1 MHIKSISNI
10 AACQPKPCKSCPTG
24 LDWKYNQSAQDTH
37 IPVLLANT
45 CINMTQQKSLRK
57 TVGSN
62 ARTQINNSK
71 WLSVNV
77 FITWFTNLRIFKTC
91 YNLIVYIKKEIN
103 KIEILSK
110 VFEIKA
116 FKSLSKEDQSLSD
129 TGSIQRVSVD
139 RRK

>member
-1 MHIKSISNI
+1 MYIK
-10 AACQPKPCKSCPTG
+10 
-24 LDWKYNQSAQDTH
+24 
-37 IPVLLANT
+37 
-45 CINMTQQKSLRK
+45 
-57 TVGSN
+57 
-62 ARTQINNSK
+62 
-71 WLSVNV
+71 
-77 FITWFTNLRIFKTC
+77 
-91 YNLIVYIKKEIN
+91 KKEIN

>member
-1 MHIKSISNI
+1 MQGH
-10 AACQPKPCKSCPTG
+10 
-24 LDWKYNQSAQDTH
+24 
-37 IPVLLANT
+37 
-45 CINMTQQKSLRK
+45 M
-57 TVGSN
+57 
-62 ARTQINNSK
+62 QINNSK

-77 FITWFTNLRIFKTC
+77 FITWFTNLRIFKNC

>member
-1 MHIKSISNI
+1 M
-10 AACQPKPCKSCPTG
+10 
-24 LDWKYNQSAQDTH
+24 
-37 IPVLLANT
+37 
-45 CINMTQQKSLRK
+45 
-57 TVGSN
+57 
-62 ARTQINNSK
+62 
-71 WLSVNV
+71 
-77 FITWFTNLRIFKTC
+77 RIFKTC